1 MGIPERKE
9 REFHRREQE
18 ILDAALALFNRDD
31 WQAVTIEEV
40 AQASEIG
47 KGTIYKHFPSKEDI
61 YARLALNFNQKLLE
75 RLRSIDPS
83 LDVIGRLRAVIRVF
97 WETHVNSQEYHRLVQ
112 YCERED
118 FRRNI
123 SESTREE
130 IQLLDQEFQNLV
142 TSLVEQGTR
151 EGVFTGNKPPHM
163 MLFGAQAALFGAI
176 RLVRGGCLELVQ
188 ASPEEFLEEITDFII
203 AGLTHERASS
213 NVVQPR

>member
-1 MGIPERKE
+1 MGIQERKE
-9 REFHRREQE
+9 REFSRREEE
-18 ILDAALALFNRDD
+18 ILQAALSLFNRDD

-61 YARLALNFNQKLLE
+61 YARLALNFNRKLLE
-75 RLRSIDPS
+75 RLRSIDAG

-97 WETHVNSQEYHRLVQ
+97 WDTHVNSREYHRLVQ

-118 FRRNI
+118 FRRNL
-123 SESTREE
+123 SEGTREE
-130 IQLLDQEFQNLV
+130 IQQLDQEFHGLV

-151 EGVFTGNKPPHM
+151 EGVFTGTKSPAM

-188 ASPEEFLEEITDFII
+188 ASPEEFLEEITEFII
-203 AGLTHERASS
+203 AGLTHDRPAST
-213 NVVQPR
+213 VQH

>member
-1 MGIPERKE
+1 MGIQERKE
-9 REFHRREQE
+9 REFTRREEE
-18 ILDAALALFNRDD
+18 ILQAALSLFNRDD

-61 YARLALNFNQKLLE
+61 YARLALNFNRKLLE
-75 RLRSIDPS
+75 RLRSIDPG

-97 WETHVNSQEYHRLVQ
+97 WDTHVNSREYHRLVQ

-118 FRRNI
+118 FRRNL
-123 SESTREE
+123 SEGTREE
-130 IQLLDQEFQNLV
+130 IQQLDQEFHGLV

-151 EGVFTGNKPPHM
+151 EGVFTGTKSPAM

-176 RLVRGGCLELVQ
+176 RLVRGGCLEMVQ
-188 ASPEEFLEEITDFII
+188 ASPEEFLEEITAFII
-203 AGLTHERASS
+203 AGLTHDRPASS
-213 NVVQPR
+213 VQH

>member
-31 WQAVTIEEV
+31 WQTVTIEEV

-47 KGTIYKHFPSKEDI
+47 KGTVYKHFPSKEDI
-61 YARLALNFNQKLLE
+61 YARLALDFNRTLLQ
-75 RLRSIDPS
+75 RLRGIDPT

-97 WETHVNSQEYHRLVQ
+97 WETHVQSQEYHRLVQ

-123 SESTREE
+123 SEGTRLE
-130 IQLLDQEFQNLV
+130 IQQLDAEFHNLV
-142 TSLVEQGTR
+142 TSLVEQGRR
-151 EGVFTGNKPPHM
+151 EGVFTGSKSPHM
-163 MLFGAQAALFGAI
+163 QLFGAQAALFGAI
-176 RLVRGGCLELVQ
+176 RLVRGGCLEMVQ
-188 ASPEEFLEEITDFII
+188 ASPDEFLAEITDFII
-203 AGLTHERASS
+203 AGLTHERAGS
-213 NVVQPR
+213 PRKAND

>member
-1 MGIPERKE
+1 MGIQERKE
-9 REFHRREQE
+9 REFYRREEE
-18 ILDAALALFNRDD
+18 ILQAALALFNRDD
-31 WQAVTIEEV
+31 WQSVTIEEV

-61 YARLALNFNQKLLE
+61 YARLALSFNRKLLE

-97 WETHVNSQEYHRLVQ
+97 WETHLNSQEYHRLVQ

-123 SESTREE
+123 SEGTRQE
-130 IQLLDQEFQNLV
+130 IHLLDAEFQDLV
-142 TSLVEQGTR
+142 TSLVEQGRR
-151 EGVFTGNKPPHM
+151 ENVFTGGKSPPM
-163 MLFGAQAALFGAI
+163 MMFGPQAALIGAI
-176 RLVRGGCLELVQ
+176 RLVRGECKQMVQ

-203 AGLTHERASS
+203 AGLTHDRTAST
-213 NVVQPR
+213 VQPK

>member
-31 WQAVTIEEV
+31 WQSVTIEEV

-47 KGTIYKHFPSKEDI
+47 KGTVYKHFASKEDI
-61 YARLALNFNQKLLE
+61 YARLALNFNRKLLE
-75 RLRSIDPS
+75 RLRTIDDEAGV
-83 LDVIGRLRAVIRVF
+83 LERLRSMIRAF
-97 WETHVNSQEYHRLVQ
+97 WETHLQSQEYHRLVQ

-130 IQLLDQEFQNLV
+130 IRTLDQEFQVLV
-142 TSLVEQGTR
+142 FGLVEEGIRQ
-151 EGVFTGNKPPHM
+151 GVFPASKPPM
-163 MLFGAQAALFGAI
+163 MLLFGAQAALLGAI
-176 RLVRGGCLELVQ
+176 RLVRGGCLEIG
-188 ASPEEFLEEITDFII
+188 SGEPEEYLREITEFIV
-203 AGLTHERASS
+203 AGLTQEHGVMKSR
-213 NVVQPR
+213 N